1 MAALGLSELQ
11 DRLGHRFRNDRLLRC
26 ALTHRSSG
34 AAHNERLEFLGDAV
48 LEMIVSEAL
57 YRRFAATP
65 EGDLT
70 RMRSTL
76 VRGQTLA
83 GLARQFRLDAHLH
96 LGAGERASGGCGRA
110 STLANAVE
118 AIIAAIYL
126 DAGLAAARTCVLA
139 WLGER
144 IMALGD
150 DIESLKDPKTQLQE
164 RLQADKQALPEYRIM
179 AIDGPEHRRQFT
191 VHCRIDGQTQGFV
204 ASGVSRRKAEQAA
217 ALLALQALDTRHG
230 S

>member
-1 MAALGLSELQ
+1 MATVGLSELQ
-11 DRLGHRFRNDRLLRC
+11 DRLGHRFRDDRLLRC

-34 AAHNERLEFLGDAV
+34 TAHNERLEFLGDAV

-70 RMRSTL
+70 RMRSAL

-83 GLARQFRLDAHLH
+83 ELARQFRLDAHLL
-96 LGAGERASGGCGRA
+96 LGAGERASGGRRRA

-126 DAGLAAARTCVLA
+126 DAGLDAARTCVLA
-139 WLGER
+139 WLDER
-144 IMALGD
+144 MAALGD
-150 DIESLKDPKTQLQE
+150 DSESLKDPKTRLQE
-164 RLQADKQALPEYRIM
+164 RLQADKQALPEYRVM

-191 VHCRIDGQTQGFV
+191 VRCRIDGQAQAFV

-217 ALLALQALDTRHG
+217 ALAALQALDTRHG
-230 S
+230 A